1 MNLSKRLTAVCRMVT
16 PGGAVCDVGCD
27 HALTDIALIS
37 SGRSEFALASD
48 VREGPL
54 AGAARNIEAAGLS
67 GKIKTVLADGV
78 PPRVA
83 DLLPSDLPATLILT
97 GMGGMLVTNILERA
111 GGDLLAFDELVLS
124 PQSDLG
130 RVRNALGTFG
140 FRIADEE
147 MLKEDG
153 KFYTL
158 MRAVRG
164 ESRELS
170 EEEAL
175 FGPVL
180 ISRAHPVL
188 KEYLDFRLGI
198 LEGIEKQLSG
208 GGRGPEDPRIQE
220 VAAEKACIGRAMEEI
235 NRKGVGRNDSFL

>member
-1 MNLSKRLTAVCRMVT
+1 MNLSKRLEAVCRMVT

-27 HALTDIALIS
+27 HALTDISLVSA
-37 SGRSEFALASD
+37 GRAVFALASD

-78 PPRVA
+78 PPHVA

-97 GMGGMLVTNILERA
+97 GMGGMLVQGILERA
-111 GGDLLAFDELVLS
+111 GDDLLAFDELVLS
-124 PQSDLG
+124 PQSDLA
-130 RVRNALGTFG
+130 RVRNALGGFG

-158 MRAVRG
+158 IKAVRG
-164 ESRELS
+164 ESGALT

-180 ISRAHPVL
+180 ISKGHPVL
-188 KEYLDFRLGI
+188 QEYLAWRLGI
-198 LEGIEKQLSG
+198 LEGIAAQLAS
-208 GGRGPEDPRIQE
+208 GGRGPEDARLQE
-220 VAAEKACIGRAMEEI
+220 VAAEKALIERALAVAGAG
-235 NRKGVGRNDSFL
+235 K